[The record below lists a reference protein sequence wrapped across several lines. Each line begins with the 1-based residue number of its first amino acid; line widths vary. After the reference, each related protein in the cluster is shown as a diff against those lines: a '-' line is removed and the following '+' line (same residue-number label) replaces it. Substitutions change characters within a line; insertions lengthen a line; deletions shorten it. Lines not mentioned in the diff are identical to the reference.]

1 MIDTFNENYWTE
13 RYANNK
19 TGWDLGYV
27 STPLKEYFDQLTDR
41 SLRILIPGAGNAY
54 EAEYLWSLG
63 FENVH
68 VIDLSVLPLQNIK
81 ERIPSFPSSQLIHG
95 DFFEHNAKYDLIVEQ
110 TFFCALS
117 PELRAS
123 YVKKMES
130 LLAPEGKLVGLMFKV
145 PLNTDHPPFGGN
157 EVEYRNLFSAHMEI
171 ELMEEAYNS
180 IQPRK
185 GNELFVK
192 LRKLKA

>member
-13 RYANNK
+13 RYANNQ
-19 TGWDLGYV
+19 TGWDLGHV

-68 VIDLSVLPLQNIK
+68 VIDLSILPLQNIK
-81 ERIPSFPSSQLIHG
+81 ERIPAFPPSQLIHG
-95 DFFEHNAKYDLIVEQ
+95 DFFEHSAQYDLIVEQ
-110 TFFCALS
+110 TFFCALN

-123 YVKKMES
+123 YVKKMDT

-157 EVEYRNLFSAHMEI
+157 EAEYRNLFSDHLEI

-192 LRKLKA
+192 LKKLET

>member
-1 MIDTFNENYWTE
+1 MIDTFNEHYWTE
-13 RYANNK
+13 RYAHNQI
-19 TGWDLGYV
+19 GWDIGHI

-41 SLRILIPGAGNAY
+41 NLRILIPGAGNAY

-68 VIDLSVLPLQNIK
+68 VVDLSELPLQNIK
-81 ERIPSFPSSQLIHG
+81 ERIPAFPSSQLIHA
-95 DFFEHNAKYDLIVEQ
+95 DFFAHHAEYDLIVEQ
-110 TFFCALS
+110 TFFCALN
-117 PELRAS
+117 PALRS
-123 YVKKMES
+123 QYVKKMAS
-130 LLAPEGKLVGLMFKV
+130 LLAPDGKLVGLMFKI
-145 PLNTDHPPFGGN
+145 PLHTDRPPFGGN
-157 EVEYRNLFSAHMEI
+157 EVIYRDLFSSHLKI

>member
-1 MIDTFNENYWTE
+1 MIDTFNEHYWTE
-13 RYANNK
+13 RYAHNQI
-19 TGWDLGYV
+19 GWDIGHI

-41 SLRILIPGAGNAY
+41 NLRILIPGAGNAY

-68 VIDLSVLPLQNIK
+68 VVDLSALPLQNIK
-81 ERIPSFPSSQLIHG
+81 ERIPAFPSSQLIHA
-95 DFFEHNAKYDLIVEQ
+95 DFFAHHAEYDLIVEQ
-110 TFFCALS
+110 TFFCALN
-117 PELRAS
+117 PALRS
-123 YVKKMES
+123 QYVKKMAT
-130 LLAPEGKLVGLMFKV
+130 LLAPEGKLVGLMFKI
-145 PLNTDHPPFGGN
+145 PLHTDRPPFGGN
-157 EVEYRNLFSAHMEI
+157 EVEYRNLFEAHLKI

>member
-1 MIDTFNENYWTE
+1 MIDTFNEHYWTE
-13 RYANNK
+13 RYAHNQI
-19 TGWDLGYV
+19 GWDIGHI

-41 SLRILIPGAGNAY
+41 NLRILIPGAGNAY

-68 VIDLSVLPLQNIK
+68 VVDLSVLPLQNIK
-81 ERIPSFPSSQLIHG
+81 ERIPAFPSSQLIHA
-95 DFFEHNAKYDLIVEQ
+95 DFFAHHAEYDLIVEQ
-110 TFFCALS
+110 TFFCALN
-117 PELRAS
+117 PALRS
-123 YVKKMES
+123 QYVKKMAT
-130 LLAPEGKLVGLMFKV
+130 LLAPEGKLVGLMFKI
-145 PLNTDHPPFGGN
+145 PLYTDRPPFGGN
-157 EVEYRNLFSAHMEI
+157 EAIYRDLISSHLKI

-192 LRKLKA
+192 IRKLEA

>member
-1 MIDTFNENYWTE
+1 MIDTFNEHYWTE
-13 RYANNK
+13 RYAHNQI
-19 TGWDLGYV
+19 GWDIGHI

-41 SLRILIPGAGNAY
+41 NLRILIPGAGNAY

-68 VIDLSVLPLQNIK
+68 VVDLSVLPLQNIK
-81 ERIPSFPSSQLIHG
+81 ERIPAFPVSQLIHA
-95 DFFEHNAKYDLIVEQ
+95 DFFAHHAEYDLIVEQ
-110 TFFCALS
+110 TFFCALN
-117 PELRAS
+117 PALRS
-123 YVKKMES
+123 QYVKKMAT
-130 LLAPEGKLVGLMFKV
+130 LLAPEGKLVGLIFKI
-145 PLNTDHPPFGGN
+145 PLHTDRPPFGGN
-157 EVEYRNLFSAHMEI
+157 EVIYRDLFSSHLKI

-192 LRKLKA
+192 LRKLEA

>member
-1 MIDTFNENYWTE
+1 MIDTFNEHYWTE
-13 RYANNK
+13 RYATNQI
-19 TGWDLGYV
+19 GWDIGHI
-27 STPLKEYFDQLTDR
+27 SRPLKEYFDQLTDR

-54 EAEYLWSLG
+54 EAEYLWSIG

-81 ERIPSFPSSQLIHG
+81 DRIPAFPSSQLIHG
-95 DFFEHNAKYDLIVEQ
+95 DFFEHSAQYDLIVEQ

-117 PELRAS
+117 PELRIN
-123 YVKKMES
+123 YVKKMTT
-130 LLAPEGKLVGLMFKV
+130 LLAPEGKLVGLMFKI
-145 PLNTDHPPFGGN
+145 PLHTDYPPFGGN
-157 EVEYRNLFSAHMEI
+157 EVEYRNLFEAHLKI

>member
-1 MIDTFNENYWTE
+1 MIDTFNEHYWTE
-13 RYANNK
+13 RYANNQI
-19 TGWDLGYV
+19 GWDIGHI

-68 VIDLSVLPLQNIK
+68 VIDLSVLPLQNIMD
-81 ERIPSFPSSQLIHG
+81 RIPAFPSSQLIHG
-95 DFFEHNAKYDLIVEQ
+95 DFFEHNAQYDLIVEQ
-110 TFFCALS
+110 TFFCALN
-117 PELRAS
+117 PELRIN
-123 YVKKMES
+123 YVKKMAA
-130 LLAPEGKLVGLMFKV
+130 LLAPEGKLVGLMFKI
-145 PLNTDHPPFGGN
+145 PLHTDRPPFGGN
-157 EVEYRNLFSAHMEI
+157 EVEYRNLFEAHLKI

>member
-13 RYANNK
+13 RYANNQ

-41 SLRILIPGAGNAY
+41 SLRILIPGAGNSY

-95 DFFEHNAKYDLIVEQ
+95 DFFEHNAQYDLIVEQ
-110 TFFCALS
+110 TFFCALN

-130 LLAPEGKLVGLMFKV
+130 LLAPQGKLVGLMFKV

-157 EVEYRNLFSAHMEI
+157 EAEYRNLFSAHLKI